1 VPECACAL
9 SAVADRSKLEVFV
22 CDFGIAKKYAG
33 EKFVK
38 GAPNT
43 HYHLNKP
50 NTLEGTAEYK
60 STFVRPAALA
70 RPTRHLARTVGL
82 PMAPA
87 RRAQMRPAT
96 ADTPPPLASPTAE
109 PSLHC
114 GRRCTGGSR

>member
-1 VPECACAL
+1 MPEYARAL
-9 SAVADRSKLEVFV
+9 SAAADRSKLEVFV

-70 RPTRHLARTVGL
+70 RPTHHLARTR
-82 PMAPA
+82 P
-87 RRAQMRPAT
+87 AQMRPAT
-96 ADTPPPLASPTAE
+96 ADLPRHWPPPPLNSRSTAGVGAPAGAAE
-109 PSLHC
+109 PA
-114 GRRCTGGSR
+114 R